1 MTNVIVY
8 RCESPHYPD
17 CHNHP
22 PYKLRDWSKLPGPS
36 KEDTLLYIK
45 DTEVCGCSSLKQFK
59 LWWPKGKW
67 ITKAT
72 NNKYYIFSVP
82 KEYVRK
88 GKHQVVFERSKA
100 TKIGE
105 LTEDHKKVFYV

>member
-8 RCESPHYPD
+8 RCESPNYPD
-17 CHNHP
+17 SHNHP
-22 PYKLRDWSKLPGPS
+22 PYKIRDWVELPSPYNDNIGAITP
-36 KEDTLLYIK
+36 E
-45 DTEVCGCSSLKQFK
+45 EVCGCISLKQFNK
-59 LWWPKGKW
+59 WWPKGKW

-82 KEYVRK
+82 KEYIRK

-100 TKIGE
+100 IKVGE
-105 LTEDHKKVFYV
+105 LTEYHKRIFYV